1 MSTTSGILKITGPDS
16 APYALGQPIHVY
28 DHDLLLATLDPVPL
42 RKSGTEIHIEAF
54 KPTRIVR
61 QERRHVGRLIF
72 LEICAFV
79 AENFPQVQ
87 AISFI
92 FSRQVDVLGGGA
104 EQAAARSETMS
115 RIGALDVRI
124 APKAD
129 ARPGHFV
136 VSGIW
141 AYSERNYAS
150 LKRVLEEER
159 ALYREWPIGTRRR
172 ERGGMVARLRHLV
185 SRRA

>member
-1 MSTTSGILKITGPDS
+1 MSNTPGILKITGPES
-16 APYALGQPIHVY
+16 APYVLGKPIFVY
-28 DHDLLLATLDPVPL
+28 DRDVLLATLDPVPV

-54 KPTRIVR
+54 KPARTVR

-72 LEICAFV
+72 LEICAFI
-79 AENFPQVQ
+79 AENFPQIQ
-87 AISFI
+87 AVSFA
-92 FSRQVDVLGGGA
+92 FSRQVDALGGGA

-141 AYSERNYAS
+141 AYSERNYAA
-150 LKRVLEEER
+150 LKLVLEEER

-172 ERGGMVARLRHLV
+172 EHGGVVARLRHLV
-185 SRRA
+185 SRRT

>member
-1 MSTTSGILKITGPDS
+1 VSTTSGILKITGPDS

-141 AYSERNYAS
+141 AYSERNYAA
-150 LKRVLEEER
+150 LMVVLEEER
-159 ALYREWPIGTRRR
+159 ALYRQSPIGTRRR
-172 ERGGMVARLRHLV
+172 GRGGVVTRLRHLV